1 VLENLGLIFG
11 EAIMEFEVKGALKKY
26 RRMRTVRSASMAI
39 MALGAISAPWF
50 FDLGQTGG
58 LICWLGAATVW
69 MYWQLEM
76 RLKTMQIRL
85 AGMSDQ
91 LNALSPPR
99 DPDLEP
105 GPDDDLISELND
117 W

>member
-1 VLENLGLIFG
+1 
-11 EAIMEFEVKGALKKY
+11 MECEVKGALKKY
-26 RRMRTVRSASMAI
+26 RRMRWWRGASMAI
-39 MALGAISAPWF
+39 MALGAISAPSF
-50 FDLGQTGG
+50 FDLGQTGR
-58 LICWLGAATVW
+58 LICWLGAANVW
-69 MYWQLEM
+69 IYWLLER

-91 LNALSPPR
+91 LNALSPSWPR

-105 GPDDDLISELND
+105 GPDDDLIGELND